1 MAENNKFILSRQWKQ
16 EIQNQNMSRVDS
28 FWRPWVWTGPL
39 APGERWRLWRP
50 LAVAEWWLQS
60 PPPSSHGRHPPSLCI
75 HLPFSSL
82 DLLLDLGLILVWGSL
97 ITRSFTQV
105 HLQRPWV
112 QVRLCSEV
120 PGGRSFCRA
129 EYSSK
134 HYILWQLLC
143 SFFFESFFNWQTR
156 RSPSL
161 YPSSFSSN
169 NSS

>member
-1 MAENNKFILSRQWKQ
+1 MEARNPKSEYEQGRFLLEALSV
-16 EIQNQNMSRVDS
+16 N
-28 FWRPWVWTGPL
+28 RPPRSWGALASL
-39 APGERWRLWRP
+39 APLGCGWVMTPVSTSVFTR
-50 LAVAEWWLQS
+50 S
-60 PPPSSHGRHPPSLCI
+60 HPPSLCI